1 MPGGGNNEGVT
12 HDVNDEILRRIDT
25 ALVSLEDIEHRVATI
40 IEGNRMQLSNLAEHL
55 KIRQL
60 RAELRD
66 IATAIREKG
75 QK

>member
-1 MPGGGNNEGVT
+1 M
-12 HDVNDEILRRIDT
+12 NDELLRRIDLALT
-25 ALVSLEDIEHRVATI
+25 ALENVEHRVATV

-66 IATAIREKG
+66 IATAIRESP
-75 QK
+75 

>member
-1 MPGGGNNEGVT
+1 MT
-12 HDVNDEILRRIDT
+12 DEILRRIDA
-25 ALVSLEDIEHRVATI
+25 ALDALENVEHRVATV

-66 IATAIREKG
+66 IATAIRESLK
-75 QK
+75 

>member
-1 MPGGGNNEGVT
+1 LT
-12 HDVNDEILRRIDT
+12 DEILRRIDA
-25 ALVSLEDIEHRVATI
+25 ALDALENVEHRVATI

-66 IATAIREKG
+66 IAVAIRESP
-75 QK
+75 

>member
-1 MPGGGNNEGVT
+1 M
-12 HDVNDEILRRIDT
+12 NDEILKRIDA
-25 ALVSLEDIEHRVATI
+25 ALVSLENIEHRVATV

-66 IATAIREKG
+66 IAVAIRGEA

>member
-1 MPGGGNNEGVT
+1 M
-12 HDVNDEILRRIDT
+12 NDEILRRIEV
-25 ALVSLEDIEHRVATI
+25 ALISLENVEHRVATV

-66 IATAIREKG
+66 IATAIREKAP
-75 QK
+75 K

>member
-1 MPGGGNNEGVT
+1 M
-12 HDVNDEILRRIDT
+12 NDEILRRIDA
-25 ALVSLEDIEHRVATI
+25 ALDALENVEHRVATV

-66 IATAIREKG
+66 LATAIREKG

>member
-1 MPGGGNNEGVT
+1 MS
-12 HDVNDEILRRIDT
+12 DELLRRIDLALT
-25 ALVSLEDIEHRVATI
+25 ALENIEHRVATV

-66 IATAIREKG
+66 IAVAIRESP
-75 QK
+75 

>member
-1 MPGGGNNEGVT
+1 MT
-12 HDVNDEILRRIDT
+12 DEILQRIET
-25 ALVSLEDIEHRVATI
+25 ALASLENIEHRVATV

-66 IATAIREKG
+66 IAVAIREEVK
-75 QK
+75 K